1 MAQKGWLY
9 RWDQLIAIVILIK
22 FYSLLLA
29 CREELKV
36 PLDFCTVWDSQW
48 KYLEFSPEQLIT
60 FQLLDLVSTGSYFPS
75 DAAKSRNFS
84 QLTFQLSSYPAI
96 YHPNNSIQRQS
107 TVSLLN
113 VAIKNLHWHNF
124 HFWVYHLQTHWK
136 VHILIPV
143 FGGAYILIQG
153 CIYPDTFVQGCIY
166 PDIRVHISW
175 FLIYVFGGAYI
186 LIQRCIY
193 PDTCVQGWNYP
204 LHTE

>member
-1 MAQKGWLY
+1 MRPVNSNRDSHK
-9 RWDQLIAIVILIK
+9 IL
-22 FYSLLLA
+22 
-29 CREELKV
+29 
-36 PLDFCTVWDSQW
+36 
-48 KYLEFSPEQLIT
+48 FSPACLQGRVKSASR
-60 FQLLDLVSTGSYFPS
+60 LLYCLRLPM
-75 DAAKSRNFS
+75 KISRIFICPRSPKAIDNFS
-84 QLTFQLSSYPAI
+84 TFVLGLDRIIFSVRCSQEPKLFQLTFQLSSYPAI

-166 PDIRVHISW
+166 PDTRVHISW